1 MSWRQCVFM
10 PWKDLYVSKSSSF
23 SLRRTKVPDPFLVI
37 LHMVFYMYLEEFDA
51 IALENANLSVT
62 KEPSDCRQP
71 TWTHFA
77 WWRHQMETF
86 STLLALCEE
95 NSLVTGEF
103 PSQRPVMRSFDVFFI
118 CASIT
123 GWVINRE
130 AGDLRRHGAHYDV
143 TVMVSTMIADDLLPI
158 WHEEPLLLTLIN
170 FNPIVDKQSNAQQS
184 VRLNYLSIPKLQWL
198 HRWSSGM
205 DK

>member
-23 SLRRTKVPDPFLVI
+23 SLRRTKVLDPFLVI

-86 STLLALCEE
+86 STLLALCGG
-95 NSLVTGEF
+95 NSLFTVES
-103 PSQRPVMRSFDVFFI
+103 PSQRPVMRSFDVFF
-118 CASIT
+118 
-123 GWVINRE
+123 
-130 AGDLRRHGAHYDV
+130 DLRLNNRL
-143 TVMVSTMIADDLLPI
+143 S
-158 WHEEPLLLTLIN
+158 
-170 FNPIVDKQSNAQQS
+170 KQSWGWWFETPWRSLWRHCNGQYDDRWWSAA
-184 VRLNYLSIPKLQWL
+184 YLARGAPFTNINQL
-198 HRWSSGM
+198 
-205 DK
+205 